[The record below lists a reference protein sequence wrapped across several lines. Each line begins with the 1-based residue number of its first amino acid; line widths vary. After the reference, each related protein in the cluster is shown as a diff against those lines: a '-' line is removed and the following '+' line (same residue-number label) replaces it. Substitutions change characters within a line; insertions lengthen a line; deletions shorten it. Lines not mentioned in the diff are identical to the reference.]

1 MAVIVT
7 GGTVVADTTAVDDLK
22 AYLRITH
29 DTEDVLLT
37 GLVNAATAW
46 AEGYLGTPITATE
59 RTYAVSVA
67 PRETYLTIPA
77 APVDSTRP
85 IVIRDPEGSLY
96 DSDAFTLNANAGLLT
111 TGGTI
116 AGRQLLTP
124 GTWSVTCTAGM
135 SVRSDYAST
144 LKPQFDHGIM
154 LLAADWYANR
164 NPRASSDSDGD
175 TSTVLTS
182 TFGPG
187 EGIPPWVIAIFAP
200 YRRFV

>member
-1 MAVIVT
+1 MGVIIT
-7 GGTVVADTTAVDDLK
+7 DGTTTSTTEVEALK

-29 DTEDVLLT
+29 DAEDGLLAS
-37 GLVNAATAW
+37 LLASAKAW
-46 AEGYLGTPITATE
+46 AEGYLGTPLTAVE
-59 RTYAVSVA
+59 RTYSIGVA

-77 APVDSTRP
+77 APVDAALP
-85 IVIRDPEGSLY
+85 IVIRDPSGGLY

-164 NPRASSDSDGD
+164 NPRAASERDGD
-175 TSTVLTS
+175 TSAALA
-182 TFGPG
+182 
-187 EGIPPWVIAIFAP
+187 EAPPWVIAIFRP
-200 YRRFV
+200 YRRVV

>member
-1 MAVIVT
+1 MSVIVT
-7 GGTVVADTTAVDDLK
+7 GGTATSTTAVEALK

-29 DTEDVLLT
+29 DAEDELLAS
-37 GLVNAATAW
+37 LLASAKAW
-46 AEGYLGTPITATE
+46 AEGYLGTPLEAVE
-59 RTYAVSVA
+59 RTYAVGVA
-67 PRETYLTIPA
+67 PRETYLAIPA
-77 APVDSTRP
+77 APVDATRP

-144 LKPQFDHGIM
+144 LKPLFAHGIT

-164 NPRASSDSDGD
+164 NPRASSENDGD
-175 TSTVLTS
+175 TSTVLIS
-182 TFGPG
+182 VFASSGG
-187 EGIPPWVIAIFAP
+187 VPPWVDAIFRP
-200 YRRFV
+200 YRRVV